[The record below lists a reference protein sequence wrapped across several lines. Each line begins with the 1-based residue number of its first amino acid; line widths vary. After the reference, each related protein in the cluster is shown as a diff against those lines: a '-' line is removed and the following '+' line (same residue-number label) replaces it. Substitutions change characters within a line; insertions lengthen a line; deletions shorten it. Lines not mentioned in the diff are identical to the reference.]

1 VVITIVEIAPV
12 DQMLEAL
19 PRGDERFLI
28 NGGVLA
34 LTSLIAA
41 STFAAI
47 RLIRQP
53 VAQVPVVWAFGL
65 AAYLVRYEMGWAATV
80 AGWAALMVVAVAIE
94 SRQPAIRE
102 ALRGAVCALL
112 AGGMLITF
120 GEIARF
126 DRLVIDETTAIDHP
140 FLWSGATVALGALA
154 IALFAVYRRVQTWKR
169 GWIALA
175 MSGGFVVY
183 LLSIA
188 VVDYFQTQVGGSVDL
203 ETLERRAQVALSIV
217 WAVLGGVVFAFG
229 IMRRQ
234 RPARVLGLGLLGL
247 AAAKVFLYDLA
258 FLNASYRVLSFIG
271 LGILLLASSYL
282 YQRVIVPVS
291 GEPEEPE
298 DLPINDGDGVGPA
311 GIASA

>member
-1 VVITIVEIAPV
+1 
-12 DQMLEAL
+12 
-19 PRGDERFLI
+19 
-28 NGGVLA
+28 
-34 LTSLIAA
+34 
-41 STFAAI
+41 
-47 RLIRQP
+47 
-53 VAQVPVVWAFGL
+53 
-65 AAYLVRYEMGWAATV
+65 
-80 AGWAALMVVAVAIE
+80 
-94 SRQPAIRE
+94 
-102 ALRGAVCALL
+102 
-112 AGGMLITF
+112 MLITF

-126 DRLVIDETTAIDHP
+126 DRLVIDETMAIDHP

-154 IALFAVYRRVQTWKR
+154 IALFAVYRRVQTWKQ
-169 GWIALA
+169 GWVALA

-188 VVDYFQTQVGGSVDL
+188 VVDHFQAQVGGSVDL

-217 WAVLGGVVFAFG
+217 WAVLGGAVFAFG

-247 AAAKVFLYDLA
+247 ATAKVFLYDLA

-291 GEPEEPE
+291 GEPEEPGEGDAASE
-298 DLPINDGDGVGPA
+298 DAQDRTEARPA
-311 GIASA
+311 DRDLHAGQQTHHPGHV